1 MLPTIPLAGAGIDS
15 GVAPYILI
23 NPWKARGRHVRVGDV
38 VAAAHPL
45 RPGEGVVK
53 RVVGL
58 PGDWVVACGAAAA
71 EEEEGEDEEG
81 GRAVS
86 GSGGEEDRWG
96 GSGGGDGEEEVVVGR
111 RRNKEG
117 MIRIPAGHCWLAGD
131 NSLDSFDSRHY
142 GPVSLALVT
151 GKVEAV
157 VWWEGWKLHWERL
170 RNGIEAVD

>member
-1 MLPTIPLAGAGIDS
+1 M
-15 GVAPYILI
+15 
-23 NPWKARGRHVRVGDV
+23 RVGDV

-58 PGDWVVACGAAAA
+58 PGDWVACGVVVAA
-71 EEEEGEDEEG
+71 EDEDEEG
-81 GRAVS
+81 GRGAD
-86 GSGGEEDRWG
+86 SGGEDRWG
-96 GSGGGDGEEEVVVGR
+96 DSRGEDGEEVEEVEEDGEVVVVR
-111 RRNKEG
+111 RRKKEG